1 MCSQLL
7 EWIAQVMPWLEDRTG
22 ETTLQDAQVSH
33 VISHDSHVISL

>member
-22 ETTLQDAQVSH
+22 ETTLQDAQVSR
-33 VISHDSHVISL
+33 VRSHDSHVISL